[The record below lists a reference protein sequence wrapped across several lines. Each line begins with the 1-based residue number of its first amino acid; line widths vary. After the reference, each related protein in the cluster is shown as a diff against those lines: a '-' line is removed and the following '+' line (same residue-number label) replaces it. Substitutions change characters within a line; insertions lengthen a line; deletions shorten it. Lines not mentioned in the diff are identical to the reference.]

1 MRSAFSPLAIR
12 STIFFGISG
21 APAAI
26 SLPPRSTSRALPI
39 SSSASAAL
47 AASASYSLRGRMAIS
62 PLSVFLKRTFMV
74 LVLSIVDFPAVADR
88 RDDDRGVILNEGHA
102 PRQAAHHQLKRFA
115 HRLRRTGFPIVCRST
130 TRVGEV
136 LTATPPAQHWNAK
149 LARMS
154 DIV

>member
-1 MRSAFSPLAIR
+1 MRSAFSPLARR

-26 SLPPRSTSRALPI
+26 SLRARATSRALPI

-74 LVLSIVDFPAVADR
+74 LVLSVVDFPAVADR
-88 RDDDRGVILNEGHA
+88 HDDAACRSLPSLEGPAKVVDCEAALDRDDGG
-102 PRQAAHHQLKRFA
+102 
-115 HRLRRTGFPIVCRST
+115 
-130 TRVGEV
+130 
-136 LTATPPAQHWNAK
+136 
-149 LARMS
+149 
-154 DIV
+154 